1 MGHRAGT
8 IGPMSDDLFRGTT
21 ASTLALLRR
30 AMMLHRATPTPE
42 GGRARAP
49 RGRTATGRIPRRADL
64 DASHSRTERH
74 LRVLGVGQPP
84 DRAETGIPGF
94 RW

>member
-1 MGHRAGT
+1 
-8 IGPMSDDLFRGTT
+8 MSHDLFRGTT
-21 ASTLALLRR
+21 SSTLALLRR
-30 AMMLHRATPTPE
+30 AMMVHRATTTPE
-42 GGRARAP
+42 GARARAP
-49 RGRTATGRIPRRADL
+49 RGETAAGGIPRPADL

-74 LRVLGVGQPP
+74 LQVLGVGEQP

>member
-30 AMMLHRATPTPE
+30 AMMLHRAIPAPE
-42 GGRARAP
+42 GGRAGAP
-49 RGRTATGRIPRRADL
+49 RGGAAAGEIPRRADL
-64 DASHSRTERH
+64 GASRSRTERH
-74 LRVLGVGQPP
+74 LRVLGVGQAP